1 MTQNQTIGVRAE
13 PYFPHIDIFKG
24 IVILLVIVGHIV
36 QNSFLGGGR
45 DHQLYIWIYTFHMPA
60 FFFCF
65 GFLNR
70 TDISDFA
77 TVRSYFV
84 KKTCRILIP
93 YLTWGAIMFLY
104 SQKQINL
111 ASFFHYIL
119 LKPGYG
125 LWFLQA
131 LFKYFILSAIVM
143 FLINKA
149 LWRWGKWGLMSAFF
163 AICCLISIAGKI
175 SFLIDWNFVW
185 FFLGMIA
192 HQSSKVYDF
201 FTNKLIAT
209 IFAVAFFAS
218 IYLKIPQ
225 QIVALTGMITILNI
239 SLIRF
244 KKGKVLDWL
253 ICFGKNTMPIFL
265 LHFFLLGKYKLNI
278 PIDNPVVVF
287 CILMLIS
294 IVIALICL
302 ATYRALSFGYLP
314 TFLWGEKNDSQ

>member
-1 MTQNQTIGVRAE
+1 MTQNQIIGVRTE

-60 FFFCF
+60 FFFCS

-70 TDISDFA
+70 TDIYDFA

-84 KKTCRILIP
+84 KKACRILIP

-104 SQKQINL
+104 SQKQISLN
-111 ASFFHYIL
+111 SFYHYIL

-131 LFKYFILSAIVM
+131 PFKYFILSGIVIL
-143 FLINKA
+143 LISMI
-149 LWRWGKWGLMSAFF
+149 LRGKRGKCRLMSAFF
-163 AICCLISIAGKI
+163 AICCLISISGKI

-185 FFLGMIA
+185 FFLGMIVR
-192 HQSSKVYDF
+192 QFSKVYDF

-209 IFAVAFFAS
+209 IFAVVFFAS
-218 IYLKIPQ
+218 IYLKMPQ
-225 QIVALTGMITILNI
+225 QIVALTGMI
-239 SLIRF
+239 
-244 KKGKVLDWL
+244 
-253 ICFGKNTMPIFL
+253 
-265 LHFFLLGKYKLNI
+265 
-278 PIDNPVVVF
+278 
-287 CILMLIS
+287 S
-294 IVIALICL
+294 I
-302 ATYRALSFGYLP
+302 
-314 TFLWGEKNDSQ
+314 